1 MKADLSAGQ
10 ARRRGLEAVEVEP
23 RGDLADRLVVE
34 IARLD

>member
-1 MKADLSAGQ
+1 VKADLSARE